1 MTVFRARGYEAAGMA
16 ELLATMGIGR
26 KSLYDTFGN
35 KRELFLKAVRRYAAA
50 EADGLEAA
58 LAKPGSPMANVTAAV
73 AGVAKVHGCAGAV
86 GCGVGNSIAD
96 FTDADPEAAAVLRG
110 LADTNRKH
118 WGRALR
124 RAGRG
129 RAAGRRELRRPR
141 PHPAVPDAGHG
152 PARPGH
158 RPHADAG
165 GRRPRDG
172 LAAGR
177 PEGLIF
183 FLAWPHRAATPLL

>member
-1 MTVFRARGYEAAGMA
+1 MA

-124 RAGRG
+124 RAQ
-129 RAAGRRELRRPR
+129 
-141 PHPAVPDAGHG
+141 DAGELPG
-152 PARPGH
+152 DANCDDLARTLQCLTQGMALLARVTGRTPML
-158 RPHADAG
+158 AG
-165 GRRPRDG
+165 AARGMASLLGDPR
-172 LAAGR
+172 A
-177 PEGLIF
+177 
-183 FLAWPHRAATPLL
+183 